1 MKFFKKDTLTHGL
14 VGGAIG
20 GVVVGGLT
28 LMSGGLVLAPAA
40 AAAAIGTSIGALHG
54 AGDEGGMCRKIIP
67 NIAVSVIARG
77 IAGQFGYNNTLQ
89 STNNNNTPQGT
100 NNNNL
105 S

>member
-54 AGDEGGMCRKIIP
+54 AGDEGGMCRKIMKS
-67 NIAVSVIARG
+67 IAVNVLVGMFTKNMPLCAK
-77 IAGQFGYNNTLQ
+77 
-89 STNNNNTPQGT
+89 NNNTTPGT
-100 NNNNL
+100 NNNKL